1 MSEPQPSH
9 TPVLPAQV
17 IELLSPAAGETVV
30 DCTVGAGGHARLFAD
45 AIGAEGRLIGIDA
58 DPTSIEQARSSLSG
72 ALCRV
77 DLVHADFGD
86 VRDVLAELGAGRVD
100 VMLAD
105 LGLCSTQLDDRSRG
119 FSFMGDGPLD
129 MRMNPE
135 LDRTAADIVNEL
147 KERDLAD
154 LIYHNAQERASRR
167 IAKAICYVR
176 REGRIITT
184 AQLVRVVASALRVD
198 PNSRKSKIHPATR
211 TFQALRMAVNDEVTE
226 LATLLATAP
235 DVLST
240 GGRFG
245 VISFHSVEDKPVK
258 TDFRARGGEGVYRII
273 TKRPVSADEEER
285 LANPRSRSAKF
296 RVVERLPWEGEQV
309 SR

>member
-296 RVVERLPWEGEQV
+296 RVVERLP
-309 SR
+309 

>member
-176 REGRIITT
+176 REGRITTT

-258 TDFRARGGEGVYRII
+258 HDFRARGGEGVYRII

-296 RVVERLPWEGEQV
+296 RVVERLP
-309 SR
+309 

>member
-86 VRDVLAELGAGRVD
+86 VRDVLAELGVQRVD

-296 RVVERLPWEGEQV
+296 RVVERLP
-309 SR
+309 

>member
-1 MSEPQPSH
+1 MSEPRPSH

-17 IELLSPAAGETVV
+17 MELLSPAGGETVV
-30 DCTVGAGGHARLFAD
+30 DCTVGAGGHALLLAE

-58 DPTSIEQARSSLSG
+58 DPTSIEQARSTLSG

-77 DLVHADFGD
+77 DLVHAGFGD
-86 VRDVLAELGAGRVD
+86 VGEVLAGLGVERAD

-129 MRMNPE
+129 MRMNPDLE
-135 LDRTAADIVNEL
+135 RTAADIVNEL

-167 IAKAICYVR
+167 IAKAICFVR
-176 REGRIITT
+176 REGRITTT

-296 RVVERLPWEGEQV
+296 RVVERLP
-309 SR
+309 

>member
-30 DCTVGAGGHARLFAD
+30 DCTVGAGGHALLFAE

-58 DPTSIEQARSSLSG
+58 DPTSIEQARSTLTG

-77 DLVHADFGD
+77 DLVHAGFGD
-86 VRDVLAELGAGRVD
+86 VREVLAELGVERAN

-105 LGLCSTQLDDRSRG
+105 LGLCSPQLDDRSRG

-129 MRMNPE
+129 MRMNPDLE
-135 LDRTAADIVNEL
+135 RTAADIVNEL

-167 IAKAICYVR
+167 IAKAICFVR
-176 REGRIITT
+176 REGRITTT

-235 DVLST
+235 KVLAV

-245 VISFHSVEDKPVK
+245 VIAFHSVEDKPVK
-258 TDFRARGGEGVYRII
+258 QDFRARGGEGVYRII

-296 RVVERLPWEGEQV
+296 RVVERLPDDQV
-309 SR
+309 RR

>member
-1 MSEPQPSH
+1 VSEPRPSH

-17 IELLSPAAGETVV
+17 MELLSPAAGETVV
-30 DCTVGAGGHARLFAD
+30 DCTVGAGGHALLLAE
-45 AIGAEGRLIGIDA
+45 AIGVEGRLIGIDA
-58 DPTSIEQARSSLSG
+58 DPTSIEQARSTLSG

-77 DLVHADFGD
+77 DLVHAGFGD
-86 VRDVLAELGAGRVD
+86 VGEVLAGLGVERAD

-129 MRMNPE
+129 MRMNPDLE
-135 LDRTAADIVNEL
+135 RTAADIVNEL

-167 IAKAICYVR
+167 IAKAICFVR
-176 REGRIITT
+176 REGRITTT

-235 DVLST
+235 KVLAV

-245 VISFHSVEDKPVK
+245 VIAFHSVEDKPVK
-258 TDFRARGGEGVYRII
+258 QDFRTRGGEGVYRII
-273 TKRPVSADEEER
+273 TKRPVSADDAER

-296 RVVERLPWEGEQV
+296 RVVERLPDDQV
-309 SR
+309 RR